1 MEFNNL
7 PSMNE
12 EHKVSPWE
20 KPGGTLGKI
29 VAAVAAVG
37 GCMLLYSVLPFLITL
52 ASNIITLAAL
62 VGVIAGLGFLLTNKK
77 FQELCSNAYF
87 MLMRKLTGLII
98 EIDPIAIVRK
108 KILEMKKK
116 IQEIQKHMGTMRGL
130 MMQSE
135 KELAAKKEELMT
147 NFRRLEVYNKQ
158 GDKGSAAVAERQIV
172 RLKEAVERRTARLEE
187 SKKWYAILQQL
198 KRAADLT
205 VEDTENE
212 VKEREDEYR
221 SIKEQHKAF
230 SSMMSILKGDPDQ
243 METFTRAMDYMADD
257 ISQRLGEMT
266 TVIEETGGILSQI
279 NVDNAVASARAD
291 ELLKRYET
299 YGIDGLF
306 SSSKKESASSSKFGT
321 SASDAVFSEGPEPEK
336 ASSSSGS
343 SSSERRYF

>member
-1 MEFNNL
+1 MRKIDRLKDSKNL
-7 PSMNE
+7 IKLLMISNKKNPS
-12 EHKVSPWE
+12 HTLSPLPFKLGQNIGYFPE
-20 KPGGTLGKI
+20 DGKI
-29 VAAVAAVG
+29 
-37 GCMLLYSVLPFLITL
+37 
-52 ASNIITLAAL
+52 ASNETFPFKAA
-62 VGVIAGLGFLLTNKK
+62 
-77 FQELCSNAYF
+77 
-87 MLMRKLTGLII
+87 M
-98 EIDPIAIVRK
+98 
-108 KILEMKKK
+108 
-116 IQEIQKHMGTMRGL
+116 
-130 MMQSE
+130 
-135 KELAAKKEELMT
+135 
-147 NFRRLEVYNKQ
+147 
-158 GDKGSAAVAERQIV
+158 
-172 RLKEAVERRTARLEE
+172 

-266 TVIEETGGILSQI
+266 TVIEETGGVLSQI

-321 SASDAVFSEGPEPEK
+321 SASDAVFSEGPEPEGVK
-336 ASSSSGS
+336 TSSE